1 MIELRGIGFS
11 YPGGDTSGG
20 DISRGDIS
28 GRDAIS
34 SNALFEG
41 LDFTLR
47 EGEHVGL
54 VGANGSGKSTLMRL
68 IMGLRT
74 PKAGEVLIFGN
85 HCRTENDFAQARR
98 RMGFLFQDS
107 DDQLFSPTV
116 EEDIAFGPLNLGRTH
131 KQAREDVVE
140 TCKMLGISD
149 LRKKVTHKLSGGQK
163 RLVALATAA
172 AMRPDVYILDEPTAG
187 IDEEGMR
194 TLLRFL
200 DEHVRTC
207 LIASHDREFL
217 AKVTDRE
224 FRLGAT
230 GPD

>member
-1 MIELRGIGFS
+1 M
-11 YPGGDTSGG
+11 
-20 DISRGDIS
+20 
-28 GRDAIS
+28 
-34 SNALFEG
+34 FEG
-41 LDFTLR
+41 LDLAIY
-47 EGEHVGL
+47 EGQRVGL
-54 VGANGSGKSTLMRL
+54 VGANGTGKSTLMRL
-68 IMGLRT
+68 IMGLMT
-74 PKAGEVLIFGN
+74 PQSGEVFLFGQS
-85 HCRTENDFAQARR
+85 CRLEEDFAQARR

-140 TCKMLGISD
+140 ICEMLGISG
-149 LRKKVTHKLSGGQK
+149 LIKKVTHKLSGGQK

-187 IDEEGMR
+187 IDEQGMH

-200 DEHVRTC
+200 DEHVHTC
-207 LIASHDREFL
+207 LIASSDRGFL

-224 FRLGAT
+224 FKL
-230 GPD
+230 

>member
-1 MIELRGIGFS
+1 MIRRLEDMIELKGIGFS
-11 YPGGDTSGG
+11 YPSGDTSGG
-20 DISRGDIS
+20 EIIS
-28 GRDAIS
+28 G
-34 SNALFEG
+34 NALFEG

-68 IMGLRT
+68 IMGLRI
-74 PKAGEVLIFGN
+74 PEAGDVVLFGSP
-85 HCRTENDFAQARR
+85 CRTEADFSVARR

-116 EEDIAFGPLNLGRTH
+116 QEDIAFGPLNLGRTH
-131 KQAREDVVE
+131 AEAREDVVE
-140 TCKMLGISD
+140 VCHMLGISD
-149 LRKKVTHKLSGGQK
+149 LRQKVTHKLSGGQK

-187 IDEEGMR
+187 IDEQGMD
-194 TLLRFL
+194 TLLRFI

-207 LIASHDREFL
+207 LIASHDRDFL
-217 AKVTDRE
+217 SRVTHRE
-224 FRLGAT
+224 FRL
-230 GPD
+230 